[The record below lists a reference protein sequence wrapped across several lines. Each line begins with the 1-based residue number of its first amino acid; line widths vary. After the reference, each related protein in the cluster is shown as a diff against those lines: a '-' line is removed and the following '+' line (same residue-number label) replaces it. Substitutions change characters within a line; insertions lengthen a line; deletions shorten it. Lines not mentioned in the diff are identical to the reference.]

1 MFEMATQTTVMAE
14 IATQCTPRGGEDE
27 PSPIPKTEVGVDK
40 DDDAAEIAALEAEL
54 AEVQAAT
61 DVAANHVQ
69 RRAQMPESAS
79 LREAIPHAGTSLP
92 PVATLPQQACTPAP
106 PLHALHGRPPAP
118 QRQLARSATLPVLVT
133 PSVASQARASV
144 AVEPLKLPAPDSSDV
159 RKQFR
164 QAGRE
169 YTPRAA
175 CVPSTAS
182 PRVAASPRAAA
193 ASSRSMKSVMMAPLP
208 PASAPLSARDAA
220 QRELGKQQTQ
230 PASHLRTAGHTAMA
244 VGGMQVAA
252 MQDARN
258 LAMIFPEVTD
268 ASASLSAPAAAPA
281 STHPVVPAVAASRPP
296 DLHPVVPASTTPSAA
311 PLPSA
316 QAVLPSQPLQPPQP
330 PSQPP
335 SHPPLQPP
343 ALLAAGPFDTL
354 LPSAPPPQTSAAVGA
369 ASEQEPLAPA
379 IALRLDGGGAMPD
392 GAHVDKLGT
401 YVQLDEGIPDSGD
414 PLVNGR
420 HCYARAEDPRLMMWW
435 ASGRWWV
442 GKRSELGM
450 PRGWIKASSN
460 ESEPPQRGWHVLSAK
475 IKPVTWK
482 EAVQLSCQSIS
493 DPASR

>member
-1 MFEMATQTTVMAE
+1 
-14 IATQCTPRGGEDE
+14 
-27 PSPIPKTEVGVDK
+27 
-40 DDDAAEIAALEAEL
+40 
-54 AEVQAAT
+54 
-61 DVAANHVQ
+61 
-69 RRAQMPESAS
+69 
-79 LREAIPHAGTSLP
+79 
-92 PVATLPQQACTPAP
+92 
-106 PLHALHGRPPAP
+106 
-118 QRQLARSATLPVLVT
+118 
-133 PSVASQARASV
+133 
-144 AVEPLKLPAPDSSDV
+144 
-159 RKQFR
+159 
-164 QAGRE
+164 
-169 YTPRAA
+169 
-175 CVPSTAS
+175 
-182 PRVAASPRAAA
+182 
-193 ASSRSMKSVMMAPLP
+193 
-208 PASAPLSARDAA
+208 
-220 QRELGKQQTQ
+220 
-230 PASHLRTAGHTAMA
+230 
-244 VGGMQVAA
+244 

-281 STHPVVPAVAASRPP
+281 STPPVVPAVAVLRPP

-316 QAVLPSQPLQPPQP
+316 QAVLPSQPPQPPQP

-460 ESEPPQRGWHVLSAK
+460 ETEPPQRGWHVLSAK